1 MPLTDPLKAPLDAPF
16 ALKMICKGKAPSPI
30 PHKIKRLDEVKKLI
44 KNVKESDLVPRTFA
58 YYPGC
63 VAEFSSKEL
72 DATTKALAPML
83 DIELVPMPAATC
95 CGAGDI
101 AEAKPNLYL
110 TLNIRIMSQAEEM
123 GHDVLT
129 ICNVCT
135 LNLRRANS
143 MVQKDP
149 RLLEQV
155 NEELI
160 KAGARPTRAPRRSP
174 TCSGTWPPRRA
185 CPCSSA
191 RARAGSTACAWR
203 PYYGCQLLRPSSVM
217 GFEDPDRPQ
226 SLERLI
232 IALGGEVAD
241 YDAKTKCCG
250 FPIILARQDTALKES
265 HVALSQARDA
275 DADCMVTP
283 CPLCHLAMDAYQR
296 KAEKLNG
303 TEYNLPVLHLP
314 QMVGLA
320 LGIDIA
326 RRRGSA
332 RRAPMPATP
341 AARSSA
347 RATPPFSARS
357 RRRTAPSS
365 PRSTAGRRTARQS

>member
-1 MPLTDPLKAPLDAPF
+1 M
-16 ALKMICKGKAPSPI
+16 
-30 PHKIKRLDEVKKLI
+30 RQ
-44 KNVKESDLVPRTFA
+44 FA

-72 DATTKALAPML
+72 NATTKALAPLL

-110 TLNIRIMSQAEEM
+110 TLNVRILSEAEEM

-135 LNLRRANS
+135 LNLRRANK
-143 MVQKDP
+143 MVKENP

-155 NEELI
+155 NGELV
-160 KAGARPTRAPRRSP
+160 KAGSRPYSGGVDVTHLLWYISTEGGLAQLEKQGPRGLNGLRV
-174 TCSGTWPPRRA
+174 A
-185 CPCSSA
+185 
-191 RARAGSTACAWR
+191 

-226 SLERLI
+226 SMERLI
-232 IALGGEVAD
+232 RALGGEVAD
-241 YDAKTKCCG
+241 YEAKTKCCG
-250 FPIILARQDTALKES
+250 FPIILAREQVALKES

-275 DADCMVTP
+275 GADCMVTP

-296 KAEKLNG
+296 KAELLND
-303 TEYNLPVLHLP
+303 TEYNMPVLHLP
-314 QMVGLA
+314 QLLGLA
-320 LGIDIA
+320 LGMGQDVLQFKRHMVSLDRVLETVGA
-326 RRRGSA
+326 
-332 RRAPMPATP
+332 
-341 AARSSA
+341 
-347 RATPPFSARS
+347 
-357 RRRTAPSS
+357 
-365 PRSTAGRRTARQS
+365 